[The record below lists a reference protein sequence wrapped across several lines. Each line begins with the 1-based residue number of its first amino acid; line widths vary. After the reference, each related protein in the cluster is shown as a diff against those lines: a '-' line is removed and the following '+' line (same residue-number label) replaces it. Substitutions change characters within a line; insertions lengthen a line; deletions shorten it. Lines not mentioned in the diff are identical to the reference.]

1 MKLLRKLLLAGVCL
15 PAMVTYAAADPVS
28 IGSFVISS
36 LLSVGA
42 GGILP
47 VVSAAAIGNAVI
59 GAAVIGASLISS
71 VLGRAPKI
79 NPGDFKSTFETG
91 DSSEIR
97 AVGRVRVGGLKAF
110 GNTKSGTDRYRL
122 ICHTRGR
129 VSAVEAHYLGGR
141 EVTVESTGEV
151 SSPPWAKVGGS
162 YVYIKSKI
170 GDGTE
175 TAWADL
181 MAAFPD
187 LWTVNHRVRG
197 IAQSLIKFIS
207 PGTTTEKFMK
217 LFQSGPPEYERV
229 QRSEPVYD
237 PRTGQSATD
246 EATWVYKDTGPLCAA
261 HILRSYP
268 SLTVSDFNYAGIG
281 IEANKADALI
291 ATKTGTEPRSRCWG
305 MWASETPRG
314 DVMDQVLKSIG
325 AEIVATDDNS
335 FNVRMIDDVR
345 VPEIIFTEKH
355 LIDLQWRSGP
365 ESVERPNICRVNY
378 YSPERNYDM
387 AEIDLTGIAWAR
399 VQDEINRVG
408 EQIMDIDLPF
418 CPSASQAQR
427 IARRLFALARADA
440 GVATFNFAGL
450 AAWGK
455 TIAAIPLPDL
465 DVVETCAIGTPRV
478 NDQEGT
484 VEIPFVVWPTLET
497 WDPAT
502 MEADAPPAIPE
513 MQYESELDTP
523 AAPSAASVVQYP
535 DLSYETR
542 VKFAAVTGGTIAEA
556 VYRTYTAGE
565 PDAFASMTEYSGA
578 GTARYGYDATNS
590 SGKKLDAKCRFFND
604 DDEGS
609 YYSDLLTVDLMAIDN
624 SAPAAPTFDVTATPG
639 SGEDGATYTFDTK
652 AASEAMNVASIT
664 IQRLTGVSTWVDL
677 VTGNARPESP
687 VITSFSDVRGTSDKT
702 ISLRAYAYASDG
714 TASVAGTYSYTIP
727 GTGI

>member
-1 MKLLRKLLLAGVCL
+1 MKLLRKLLLAGICL
-15 PAMVTYAAADPVS
+15 PAMVTYAAADPIS

-47 VVSAAAIGNAVI
+47 AVSAAVIGNAVI
-59 GAAVIGASLISS
+59 GAALIGASLLSS

-122 ICHTRGR
+122 ICHTRGK

-141 EVTVESTGEV
+141 EVTVESDGQV
-151 SSPPWAKVGGS
+151 SSPPWVKVGGS
-162 YVYIKSKI
+162 YVYIKSKV

-187 LWTVNHRVRG
+187 LWTSAHRVRG

-207 PGTTTEKFMK
+207 PGITTEKFMK
-217 LFQSGPPEYERV
+217 LFQSGPPDYERV

-237 PRTGQSATD
+237 PRAGQSATND
-246 EATWVYKDTGPLCAA
+246 ATWAYRDSGPLCAA

-268 SLTVSDFNYAGIG
+268 SLVVADFDYGGIAA
-281 IEANKADALI
+281 EATQADTLV

-305 MWASETPRG
+305 MWTSETPRG

-325 AEIVATDDNS
+325 AEIVASDDNS
-335 FNVRMIDDVR
+335 FNIRLIDDAR
-345 VPEIIFTEKH
+345 APEITFTEKH

-365 ESVERPNICRVNY
+365 ESVERPNICRVKY
-378 YSPERNYDM
+378 YSPERNYEM
-387 AEIDLTGIAWAR
+387 TEIDLTGIAWAR
-399 VQDEINRVG
+399 AQSEIDRVG

-440 GVATFNFAGL
+440 GMATFNFAGL

-455 TIAAIPLPDL
+455 TVAAIPLPDL
-465 DVVETCAIGTPRV
+465 DIVETCAIGTPRV
-478 NDQEGT
+478 NDDAGT
-484 VEIPFVVWPTLET
+484 VEIPFVVWPDLEP

-502 MEADAPPAIPE
+502 MEAAAPDPIPE

-523 AAPSAASVVQYP
+523 AAPSSASVVQYA
-535 DLSYETR
+535 DGAYETR
-542 VKFAAVTGGTIAEA
+542 VRFAAVTGGTIAEA

-565 PDAFASMTEYSGA
+565 PSAYTSMTEYSGA
-578 GTARYGYDATNS
+578 GSTRYAYAAANS

-609 YYSDLLTVDLMAIDN
+609 YYSPLLTVDPMAIDN
-624 SAPAAPTFDVTATPG
+624 SAPPEPTLTATATDPGGGGNWHVEVSAKSLAMSAVKIKIQRAVSSAWFDLASGEVRPEVALTTSFDVA
-639 SGEDGATYTFDTK
+639 SGAEPP
-652 AASEAMNVASIT
+652 S
-664 IQRLTGVSTWVDL
+664 L
-677 VTGNARPESP
+677 
-687 VITSFSDVRGTSDKT
+687 
-702 ISLRAYAYASDG
+702 SLRAYAYSSNG
-714 TASVAGTYSYTIP
+714 TESPAATYTS
-727 GTGI
+727 